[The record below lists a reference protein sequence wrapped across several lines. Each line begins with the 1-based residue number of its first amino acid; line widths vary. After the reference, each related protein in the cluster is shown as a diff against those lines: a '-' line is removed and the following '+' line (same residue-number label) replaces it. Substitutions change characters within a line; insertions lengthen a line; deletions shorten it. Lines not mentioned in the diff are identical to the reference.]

1 MVFIKYIT
9 KLAAMHRQLILILT
23 ILTIGCGTTTKV
35 ATTPVSDNNK
45 DVLILA
51 TLIRDHLKQTN
62 ARTINLNELVQKDT
76 LKRIANNF
84 EKVELVARGGY
95 ISVYYKFNKSRDKSK
110 IQLTDKEK
118 EIISGAKWATANFD
132 GQYNGEIRLEY
143 GERFFHLKKIIIQ
156 KD

>member
-1 MVFIKYIT
+1 
-9 KLAAMHRQLILILT
+9 MHRQLVLILT

-35 ATTPVSDNNK
+35 ATTALSDNNK
-45 DVLILA
+45 DVLILV

-76 LKRIANNF
+76 LKRIANSF
-84 EKVELVARGGY
+84 EKVELVPRGGY
-95 ISVYYKFNKSRDKSK
+95 ISVYYKFNKSRDNSK

-132 GQYNGEIRLEY
+132 GEYNGEIRLEY
-143 GERFFHLKKIIIQ
+143 GERSFHLKKIIVQ
-156 KD
+156 KE